1 MFLKHLIEKKTEI
14 QTKENLGKRLLSK
27 RKKIE
32 CLYHQTLQNMCVS
45 DIEDHFRIWLLK

>member
-1 MFLKHLIEKKTEI
+1 MFLKHLLEKKTEI

-32 CLYHQTLQNMCVS
+32 CLYYQTLQNMC
-45 DIEDHFRIWLLK
+45 FRYRKSFQDMVT